1 MANHNWG
8 KYHNKPMRIQS
19 KNGRE
24 IVSDQTR
31 LVFALSL
38 IGWEGGVIFLNQSCS
53 KTRLLNTYLITDY
66 WRHSVLVCRYLWDKN
81 HLEIYR
87 ASFRWIFHRFSTKF
101 SSVLPC
107 CLLKVPKV
115 LNLPLN
121 DLGTVS
127 EDSLVSCNP
136 SDSFCCSVVAVVSLF
151 SRLLSAFLSSS
162 WNILKAP
169 KDSSSGQTT
178 GNVSLLVQFVVK
190 VKWNLSIF
198 SIFFSSHN
206 NLDWKE
212 GPRGFLTKMP

>member
-1 MANHNWG
+1 MSVIKTKVITMANHNWG

-31 LVFALSL
+31 LVFVLSL

-53 KTRLLNTYLITDY
+53 KTRLLNTYLIPDY

-87 ASFRWIFHRFSTKF
+87 APFRWIFHRFSTKF
-101 SSVLPC
+101 PSVLPC

-136 SDSFCCSVVAVVSLF
+136 SDSLCCSVVAIVSFF
-151 SRLLSAFLSSS
+151 SRLFSAFLSSS

-169 KDSSSGQTT
+169 KDSSSG
-178 GNVSLLVQFVVK
+178 
-190 VKWNLSIF
+190 
-198 SIFFSSHN
+198 
-206 NLDWKE
+206 
-212 GPRGFLTKMP
+212 